1 MAPSI
6 RSANAILITRNKLF
20 LRRLLFTAKRITGNK
35 FPPTMKTSANTKA
48 MQNAIPSAL
57 KGKSF
62 VGCNEDVLFEA
73 VIDDPFFIF
82 HDLSELDV
90 HEDGRWD
97 GWKLNVGDK
106 VVDRHLKNR

>member
-20 LRRLLFTAKRITGNK
+20 LRRFLFTAKRITVSK

-48 MQNAIPSAL
+48 MQTAIPSAL

-62 VGCNEDVLFEA
+62 VVSKEDVLFKPVRA
-73 VIDDPFFIF
+73 DPLFIF
-82 HDLSELDV
+82 EPVNLMMISVREGDV
-90 HEDGRWD
+90 
-97 GWKLNVGDK
+97 
-106 VVDRHLKNR
+106 

>member
-20 LRRLLFTAKRITGNK
+20 LRPLLFTAKRITVRE

-57 KGKSF
+57 KGESF
-62 VGCNEDVLFEA
+62 VASNEDVLFEP
-73 VIDDPFFIF
+73 VIADPFFIF
-82 HDLSELDV
+82 VSTYV
-90 HEDGRWD
+90 QKGTQWRIW
-97 GWKLNVGDK
+97 
-106 VVDRHLKNR
+106 